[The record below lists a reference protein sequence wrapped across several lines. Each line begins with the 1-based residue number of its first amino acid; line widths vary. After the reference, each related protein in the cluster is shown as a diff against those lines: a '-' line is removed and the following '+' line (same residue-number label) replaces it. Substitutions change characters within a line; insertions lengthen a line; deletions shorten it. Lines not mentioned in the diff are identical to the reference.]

1 MANTYVWTIDK
12 LHTKNLKVGGTTY
25 TDVVVRIQAT
35 FTGTSGDDSSITSTH
50 ESDLD
55 MNTSGIGESFTAYDN
70 ITEAN
75 AISWVE
81 SRMTSDTITSIK
93 EFMDG
98 QLQFKLN
105 IKDASEKTG
114 FPWS

>member
-1 MANTYVWTIDK
+1 MANTYVWSIDK
-12 LHTKNLKVGGTTY
+12 LHTKNITVGGTTY
-25 TDVVVRIQAT
+25 TDVVVRIEAT
-35 FTGTSGDDSSITSTH
+35 LTGTSGDDNSITKNH
-50 ESDLD
+50 EVNLD
-55 MNTSGIGESFTAYDN
+55 MNTSGISESFTAYDS

-81 SRMTSDTITSIK
+81 SRMTSDTIASVK

-98 QLQFKLN
+98 LMTFDFN
-105 IKDASEKTG
+105 IKDATEKTG

>member
-12 LHTKNLKVGGTTY
+12 LFTKNITVGGTTY
-25 TDVVVRIQAT
+25 TDVVVRIEAT
-35 FTGTSGDDSSITSTH
+35 LTGTSGDDNSITKTH
-50 ESDLD
+50 EVNLD

-81 SRMTSDTITSIK
+81 ARQTPEVIAEVKKYMDNLMTFDI
-93 EFMDG
+93 
-98 QLQFKLN
+98 N
-105 IKDASEKTG
+105 IKDAVEKTG
-114 FPWS
+114 FPWA